1 MHINYWKE
9 LKKNTFGKI
18 GLAMLILVVII
29 AGSFPLLARYD
40 PGEPSHSALKPP
52 SSEHWLG
59 TNDVGQDIWSRLVY
73 GARNS
78 LLVALGVGLFT
89 TLLGTV
95 AGASAALVG
104 GLYERI
110 MMRMVDALIA
120 IPAFIVIILV
130 AAYVLPNVWALIFLI
145 SILTWQGGARIVRA
159 QTLSLKERMHVYAAR
174 AFGAKKLYITTR
186 HIIPELG
193 PILFA
198 VFIHSATRG
207 VFMEAGLAFLGI
219 ADISTVSWGL
229 MMHYALKYYYLEVW
243 KWWLLPTGLALS
255 VTIMAFV
262 FIGHAFETAMDPRL
276 RVMERK
282 DWQC

>member
-18 GLAMLILVVII
+18 GLAMLLTVVII
-29 AGSFPLLARYD
+29 ALSSSLLARYD
-40 PGEPSHSALKPP
+40 PGEPSRAALKPP

-59 TNDVGQDIWSRLVY
+59 TNDVGQDIWSRLIY

-89 TLLGTV
+89 TLISTV

-130 AAYVLPNVWALIFLI
+130 AAYVLPNVWTLIFLI
-145 SILTWQGGARIVRA
+145 SILTWQGGARLVRA

-174 AFGAKKLYITTR
+174 TFGANKRYISTR

-193 PILFA
+193 PILVA

-229 MMHYALKYYYLEVW
+229 MMHYALKFYYLEVW

-262 FIGHAFETAMDPRL
+262 FIGHALETAMDPRL
-276 RVMERK
+276 RVMERE

>member
-18 GLAMLILVVII
+18 GLAMLVLVII
-29 AGSFPLLARYD
+29 IALSFPLLTRYD
-40 PGEPSHSALKPP
+40 PGEPSHSAFKPP

-59 TNDVGQDIWSRLVY
+59 TNDVGQDIWSRLIY

-89 TLLGTV
+89 TILSTV
-95 AGASAALVG
+95 VGASAALVG

-110 MMRMVDALIA
+110 MMRAVDALIA

-130 AAYVLPNVWALIFLI
+130 AAYVLPNVWTLIFLI
-145 SILTWQGGARIVRA
+145 SILTWQGGARLVRA

-174 AFGAKKLYITTR
+174 TFGANKRYLATR

-193 PILFA
+193 PILVA

-229 MMHYALKYYYLEVW
+229 MMHYALKFYYLEVW

-255 VTIMAFV
+255 ITIMAFV

-276 RVMERK
+276 RVMERE

>member
-9 LKKNTFGKI
+9 LKKNSFGKI

-29 AGSFPLLARYD
+29 AGSFPLLTRYD
-40 PGEPSHSALKPP
+40 PGEPSHSAFKPP

-59 TNDVGQDIWSRLVY
+59 TNDVGQDIWSRLIY

-89 TLLGTV
+89 TLISTV
-95 AGASAALVG
+95 AGASVALVG

-110 MMRMVDALIA
+110 MMRAVDALIA

-130 AAYVLPNVWALIFLI
+130 AAYVLPNVWTLIFLI
-145 SILTWQGGARIVRA
+145 SILTWQGGARLVRA
-159 QTLSLKERMHVYAAR
+159 QTLSLKERMHIYAAR
-174 AFGAKKLYITTR
+174 TFGANKRYISTR

-193 PILFA
+193 PILVA

-229 MMHYALKYYYLEVW
+229 MMHYALKFYYLEVW

-255 VTIMAFV
+255 ITIMAFV

-276 RVMERK
+276 RVMERE

>member
-9 LKKNTFGKI
+9 LKKSTFGII
-18 GLAMLILVVII
+18 GLALLTLVVII
-29 AGSFPLLARYD
+29 AVSSPLLARYD
-40 PGEPSHSALKPP
+40 PGEPSHAALKPP
-52 SSEHWLG
+52 SNEHWLG
-59 TNDVGQDIWSRLVY
+59 TNDVGQDICSRLLY
-73 GARNS
+73 GAKNT
-78 LLVALGVGLFT
+78 LLVALGVGMLT
-89 TLLGTV
+89 TLIGTV
-95 AGASAALVG
+95 VGASAALVG

-110 MMRMVDALIA
+110 TMRAVDALIA

-130 AAYVLPNVWALIFLI
+130 AAYVLPNVWTLIVLI
-145 SILTWQGGARIVRA
+145 SVLTWQGGARLVRA
-159 QTLSLKERMHVYAAR
+159 QTLSVKERMHIYAAR
-174 AFGAKKLYITTR
+174 TFGANRWYISTR
-186 HIIPELG
+186 HIIPDLS

-207 VFMEAGLAFLGI
+207 IFMEAGLAFLGI

-229 MMHYALKYYYLEVW
+229 MMHHALKFYYLDVW

-262 FIGHAFETAMDPRL
+262 FIGHAFEAVMDPRL
-276 RVMERK
+276 RVMERE

>member
-18 GLAMLILVVII
+18 GLAMLLTVVII
-29 AGSFPLLARYD
+29 AGSSSLLARYD
-40 PGEPSHSALKPP
+40 PGEPSRAALKPP

-59 TNDVGQDIWSRLVY
+59 TNDVGQDIWSRLIY

-89 TLLGTV
+89 TLISTV

-130 AAYVLPNVWALIFLI
+130 AAYVLPNVWTLIFLI
-145 SILTWQGGARIVRA
+145 SILTWQGGARLVRA

-174 AFGAKKLYITTR
+174 TFGANKWYISTR

-193 PILFA
+193 PILVA

-229 MMHYALKYYYLEVW
+229 MMHYALKFYYLEVW

-262 FIGHAFETAMDPRL
+262 FIGHALETAMDPRL
-276 RVMERK
+276 RVMERE
-282 DWQC
+282 DLQC